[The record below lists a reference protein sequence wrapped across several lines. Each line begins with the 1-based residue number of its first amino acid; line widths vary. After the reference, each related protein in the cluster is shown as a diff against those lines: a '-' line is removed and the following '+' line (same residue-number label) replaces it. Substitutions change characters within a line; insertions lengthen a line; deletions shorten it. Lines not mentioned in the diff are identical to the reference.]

1 MAAFRNLFI
10 LAFIV
15 SAIVAEEF
23 SATNHPKSLTK
34 RSSNSASLSNEKYQS
49 ILKVYT
55 EEGPLEEKNKKAD
68 EVANNFS
75 ESEKKVVDAIK
86 KFFGKRAEAIAKL
99 DNETKSI
106 LKEIKELRQKQK
118 VL

>member
-1 MAAFRNLFI
+1 MKNINL
-10 LAFIV
+10 
-15 SAIVAEEF
+15 
-23 SATNHPKSLTK
+23 
-34 RSSNSASLSNEKYQS
+34 
-49 ILKVYT
+49 
-55 EEGPLEEKNKKAD
+55 AD
-68 EVANNFS
+68 EVAKDFS

-118 VL
+118 TLFEKIQGDDKKAANFLLFGHAPQNLNSRSGSSSSSF